1 MICVNYYLDFQ
12 IVSYLCSQSILTK
25 LFYMT
30 ELCRVESPF

>member
-25 LFYMT
+25 LFYMA